1 MEENRKN
8 SAAQK
13 ALQGGEYGVVE
24 NPQLDGNGLIV
35 ENPQLENI
43 SAPLEYIER
52 LTPGTLEEKA
62 AFINRLKAQNIR
74 NENVIAL
81 CIVLVYMHEFDCTEK
96 YTSWCREKLGMNDS
110 AEICN
115 NRRVGAMINSLH
127 DFPEEFSFLMS
138 IPYYKN
144 VVLLRVG
151 QHKEF
156 RKFLR
161 EKRAE
166 IQAYG
171 REALAELRN
180 AYFHLAAVEKEER
193 PEQLAF
199 DFAGFKTISQA
210 ATENPEKTARS
221 IARKLKKFGAGKFLY
236 GSLTMSAAAVVY
248 LEEHP
253 EELPADLGPYLAY
266 LEELAASLK
275 SIAPDT
281 EK

>member
-193 PEQLAF
+193 PEQLVF

-210 ATENPEKTARS
+210 ATENPEKTARN

-275 SIAPDT
+275 SIASDT

>member
-1 MEENRKN
+1 
-8 SAAQK
+8 
-13 ALQGGEYGVVE
+13 
-24 NPQLDGNGLIV
+24 
-35 ENPQLENI
+35 
-43 SAPLEYIER
+43 
-52 LTPGTLEEKA
+52 
-62 AFINRLKAQNIR
+62 
-74 NENVIAL
+74 
-81 CIVLVYMHEFDCTEK
+81 
-96 YTSWCREKLGMNDS
+96 
-110 AEICN
+110 
-115 NRRVGAMINSLH
+115 MINSLH

-193 PEQLAF
+193 PEQLVF

>member
-8 SAAQK
+8 SAAQE

-193 PEQLAF
+193 PEQLVF